1 MEKIWLA
8 SKSPRRAELL
18 TRLGLEYEILTAEV
32 DETVDGEPYACVETL
47 AKRKADAGAEKAGAG
62 WVLAADTLVFL
73 DGKALGKP
81 EDEQDAKR
89 MLRALAGKTH
99 QVLTGMCLKN
109 AATGESFVRHD
120 GARVTF
126 DEMTEDEIEDYIS
139 TDEPYDKA
147 GGYAVQGRA
156 ALYIAGV
163 TGDFYTVV
171 GLPIHLVRTMLRDE
185 FGVDIRDIEE

>member
-32 DETVDGEPYACVETL
+32 DETVDGEPSACVETL

-89 MLRALAGKTH
+89 MLRALSGRTH

-120 GARVTF
+120 GALITF
-126 DEMTEDEIEDYIS
+126 DEMMDEEIAAYVAS
-139 TDEPYDKA
+139 GEPMDKA
-147 GGYAVQGRA
+147 GAYGIQGLGGA
-156 ALYIAGV
+156 YIAHMQ
-163 TGDFYTVV
+163 GDYYATV
-171 GLPIHLVRTMLRDE
+171 GLSLCGLRKLLKTAGLSE
-185 FGVDIRDIEE
+185 

>member
-32 DETVDGEPYACVETL
+32 DETVDGEPSACVETL

-89 MLRALAGKTH
+89 MLRALSGRTH

-109 AATGESFVRHD
+109 AATGESFSNSSPAVSLSMETSFVNKTSPVSRPISVFITVIP
-120 GARVTF
+120 VTLSPA
-126 DEMTEDEIEDYIS
+126 M
-139 TDEPYDKA
+139 
-147 GGYAVQGRA
+147 
-156 ALYIAGV
+156 IA
-163 TGDFYTVV
+163 D
-171 GLPIHLVRTMLRDE
+171 
-185 FGVDIRDIEE
+185 